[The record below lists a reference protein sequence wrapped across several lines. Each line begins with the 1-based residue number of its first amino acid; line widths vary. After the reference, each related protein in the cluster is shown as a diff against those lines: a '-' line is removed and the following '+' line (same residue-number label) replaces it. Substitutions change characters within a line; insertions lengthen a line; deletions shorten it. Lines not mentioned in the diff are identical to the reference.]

1 MSDPITTMRARIAE
15 IGRLMYERHL
25 TDAAGGNISA
35 RVSDGVNDVICV
47 TPRYAGSK
55 HQWRLRPE
63 NVIVADLNGNKLE
76 GEGEISR
83 EAKVHFKLLTEF
95 PAGRAVVHG
104 HPRHVMVFAMAGR
117 PIVPVLENTLKFGVI
132 KVCRFA
138 PAHSVELPE
147 YIAAELRG
155 QEAAIQKQAAAVI
168 APWHGL
174 FVLGKD
180 LESAYDAAERID
192 VNAHCILM
200 SRLLPG
206 APVDP
211 EAIHAQLRSV
221 VSSQSS
227 VASRQ

>member
-1 MSDPITTMRARIAE
+1 MSESIADLRAHIAE

-35 RVSDGVNDVICV
+35 RLGDVICV

-63 NVIVADLNGNKLE
+63 QVIVADLQGRKLE
-76 GEGEISR
+76 GEGDISR
-83 EAKVHFKLLTEF
+83 EAKVHFNLLTEF
-95 PAGRAVVHG
+95 PDGQAVVHG

-155 QEAAIQKQAAAVI
+155 QETAIRKQAAAVI

-180 LESAYDAAERID
+180 LASAYDAAERID

-206 APVDP
+206 EPVDP
-211 EAIHAQLRSV
+211 EAIHAQLKAEVGR
-221 VSSQSS
+221 
-227 VASRQ
+227 

>member
-1 MSDPITTMRARIAE
+1 MSDPISETRARIAE
-15 IGRLMYERHL
+15 LGRLMYERRL

-35 RVSDGVNDVICV
+35 RLGDVVCI

-63 NVIVADLNGNKLE
+63 QVIVAGLDGQKIE

-83 EAKVHFKLLTEF
+83 EAKVHFKLLSEF
-95 PAGRAVVHG
+95 PAGQAVVHG

-132 KVCRFA
+132 PVCRFA
-138 PAHSVELPE
+138 PAHSAELSE
-147 YIAAELRG
+147 HIAAGLRG
-155 QEAAIQKQAAAVI
+155 REAAIRRQAAGVI
-168 APWHGL
+168 VPWHGL
-174 FVLGKD
+174 FVIGKD
-180 LESAYDAAERID
+180 LESAYDAVERID

-206 APVDP
+206 EPPDP
-211 EAIHAQLRSV
+211 EAIYAQLARMKPE
-221 VSSQSS
+221 
-227 VASRQ
+227 

>member
-1 MSDPITTMRARIAE
+1 MSESIPETRARIAE
-15 IGRLMYERHL
+15 LGRLMYERHL

-35 RVSDGVNDVICV
+35 RVGDVICV

-63 NVIVADLNGNKLE
+63 QVIVADLHGQKLE

-83 EAKVHFKLLTEF
+83 EAKVHFKLLSEF
-95 PAGRAVVHG
+95 PAGQAVVHG
-104 HPRHVMVFAMAGR
+104 HPRHVMVFAMAAR

-138 PAHSVELPE
+138 PAHSAELPE
-147 YIAAELRG
+147 YIAAEMRG
-155 QEAAIQKQAAAVI
+155 QEAAIRKQAAAVI

-206 APVDP
+206 PPVDP
-211 EAIHAQLRSV
+211 QAIYAQLTRTRDE
-221 VSSQSS
+221 Q
-227 VASRQ
+227 